1 MGLCNS
7 TREAKMNS
15 LARAYEELAKADT
28 HKMFSR
34 VGSSVRL
41 RYDNLREKAAA
52 QETLMNA
59 KANVDQWA
67 LDTFGNKF
75 STGWYQLTDNP
86 NPNITNSYY
95 ELKLTFPKELEIAY
109 QFKFGETPYVDTEL
123 VKNWKNV
130 DALSVSFYKDLT
142 PIENVEGIQSFA
154 FPDTSDMISQ
164 KDNKNIVI
172 QELLDIANDGSSTAK
187 DILIQIAERLTRSL
201 GISYTLVNTEDAES
215 LLPGRYRGEKA
226 FFYNKQVYLV
236 GDKFDMESVFHE
248 FSHPFMR
255 VLSVE
260 NPVLFDKLYT
270 DLVSA
275 NPNLIMQVQQAYPE
289 LEFESTEFKEEALVF
304 ALGQSA
310 TEQYK
315 QDTGS
320 SFMKFIKEL
329 LYQLKQN
336 FRKLFG
342 KKIEISSLT
351 ADTTIGEL
359 GRILAEGGLVEI
371 DLTKITNEDVVSFNR
386 DLNNEYK
393 ALIGDPIFNTVTNEI
408 NKSLEVLYSTVGKMK
423 GIAAA
428 EPDRLDLSG
437 RPDNLMSLLSSN
449 MYSESYVQKMLNL
462 LRPNKRTEAEL
473 IRIRNL
479 AKQNK
484 DNALLNEVNTA
495 LTPDPGTGLYDLV
508 KIKSLVY
515 DQLSDEDKQ
524 LVDSNL
530 TQAEGILKEF
540 AQDLKNDLE
549 FEAQRAKALTETV
562 FLMAGVS
569 KKITDRLQRLATDIN
584 NKLSLREAKLYAD
597 QLKYWNVE
605 WKDIREGL
613 INAGLDTSSPI
624 VSKLNEILTNVEQ
637 GLKVTHEIA
646 AKGSAETL
654 AAVLEPLQEGIDRYY
669 TDMLE
674 KLKAQNASPRRIQA
688 LENEYKNV
696 SLIKTD
702 EKGNNISIQTML
714 ENTFAGELGDAN
726 PFNSFFEGYMYN
738 QDPTIMGFAKYVK
751 DNFTD
756 VLVTVQKKFNSFIYE
771 MKPLLEAAGWN
782 PNNVAGLGKEVTF
795 EDLVGY
801 LDEDGKYQTK
811 LVASYLNPNKNY
823 RADLY
828 RMQNEIK
835 IAEQVYNNQKTDE
848 HLNTLNNLQKAF
860 DEWKDMYFYREYVD
874 EVYEINRVFNQGP
887 DDTIGEEAKKRL
899 DTISTEIQQKNN
911 PQSPMQEEE
920 LRQVWIRRDKLFSLT
935 NEDGTLKR
943 GKELKISERLQEY
956 KKLSNK
962 YYEWSLRPNAF
973 QTSYINMY
981 DATVEEVDRV
991 LAQDPYNDPTT
1002 QAFQDKRAKMIQ
1014 DGINAWTDK
1023 NTDVKLTAEFWQK
1036 RNELKTEMDIIAAR
1050 VKQTDS
1056 YIDKTNKLIGRRSTI
1071 LLRTSDS
1078 NGQIDTS
1085 MLTAKEL
1092 EELASIEDQLKDLKD
1107 NEYIRINKGLNR
1119 ADSRELSSLEFQLSR
1134 AKKALVK
1141 AERRLENT
1149 INFKEAFQD
1158 EVDTLNAQIK
1168 EFEEKIANFKTQVS
1182 EAISEEDMQKY
1193 EKLKE
1198 EYDSMVT
1205 YMPTTHYFDA
1215 FIDAF
1220 SAIEDPAV
1228 KEAYLDAIGVQSI
1241 SEIEDQAADLQENV
1255 LRVDNIELL
1264 TTMDEGFNDWFT
1276 KAHKTYEWI
1285 EYGSNGGERY
1295 SYNVRQ
1301 AYSYMLPTDGN
1312 HYEKTIVD
1320 IGEEPIEI
1328 NRVPSFKFKERRVRD
1343 FIINDQGERVELR
1356 TPRVV
1361 GKTIDNNG
1369 HWLPKGKED
1378 MLSYQRRNKT
1388 SDEDTLKYIN
1398 ERYYGLKDNNPAM
1411 FNVLEA
1417 LVRNYLSIQDGAT
1430 SSARLYMDIPRFE
1443 KSFLETLQSRST
1455 RENLRNNPI
1464 SILIRKIREFFTKVK
1479 HAYLQDNNYEY
1490 EKDEFRLVSLDIMD
1504 DEISKLVIAGTNSID
1519 ITNVSLDVMNSQMRY
1534 MLSVERQKKLVE
1546 MLPIAKS
1553 LETAFKDVEGK
1564 QIGIKDTTKVDR
1576 KNWYKQ
1582 LLTQVE
1588 NIKPKFLSNKS
1599 ESTRSKMVRAIIDRE
1614 FYGQMQTGFTKD
1626 SQGLNKVSRLLMGR
1640 ASFGY
1645 FAFNIPSAIKN
1656 NLGQQF
1662 QSMLYG
1668 VGGGEYNLK
1677 DLVFGEGF
1685 GTKLSTMISFNVY
1698 NKAQLPVQL
1707 QLMEIMD
1714 PVQGRTADKF
1724 AKRLTRTFLT
1734 DITDTGVLYNTR
1746 QWLQLQASLTVFGAH
1761 LNNKV
1766 LKQYNS
1772 DGSFKNIKYHEAWE
1786 LVDGQ
1791 IKLKSG
1797 INPEWAHEKIVYTFA
1812 PGDKFETIATRYG
1825 LSPEELEAKISRE
1838 DFDKLIE
1845 GNEVTLGNSKFFKRF
1860 VNAEHDL
1867 QNKLNGAYAPWEQP
1881 EANRYLL
1888 FRLVSYLRK
1897 YFTRMFMHRFQ
1908 YKGNIWRPQARYN
1921 IGAEGVELGWYIEA
1935 MRAIIHTIANKGRL
1949 MNTTTKK
1956 ERFAILRLMI
1966 ELSAL
1971 VTLGFLLPL
1980 MLGFDP
1986 DDDEKYTKLRERS
1999 GHMPFIFAPEDPEYA
2014 FNLPGWLQNHAI
2026 LMSMQVRQEN
2036 EAFLPFPGFGSDDYI
2051 NMASLKSIAFGPT
2064 IESYTK
2070 MASSMIDALYGR
2082 DSAYYKRDMGP
2093 YEWQREGGFKGVKY
2107 LAGMFGFTGST
2118 LDPNSS
2124 LRTLMSM
2131 RARGAGG

>member
-15 LARAYEELAKADT
+15 LAKAYEQLAKAD
-28 HKMFSR
+28 KYNMFSR
-34 VGSSVRL
+34 VGTNVRL
-41 RYDNLREKAAA
+41 KYNNLQEKAKA
-52 QETLMNA
+52 QETLMHA
-59 KANVDQWA
+59 KDNVDQWA

-75 STGWYQLTDNP
+75 ATGWYELNDHVTP
-86 NPNITNSYY
+86 NFTNSYY
-95 ELKLTFPKELEIAY
+95 EVKLQFPKELELAY
-109 QFKFGETPYVDTEL
+109 QFKFNETSFIDTEM
-123 VKNWKNV
+123 VRNWKQI
-130 DALSVSFYKDLT
+130 DGLSVSFYKDLT
-142 PIENVEGIQSFA
+142 PIENIDGIQDFA
-154 FPDTSDMISQ
+154 FPETSA
-164 KDNKNIVI
+164 
-172 QELLDIANDGSSTAK
+172 LLSGSDLIEATEDLLTLANDGTSTAK
-187 DILIQIAERLTRSL
+187 DILIQVAERLSKSL
-201 GISYTLVNTEDAES
+201 GVSYTLVNTPEAES

-226 FFYNKQVYLV
+226 FFYNNQVYLV
-236 GDKFDMESVFHE
+236 GDRFDTNTVFHE

-255 VLSVE
+255 VISID
-260 NPVLFDKLYT
+260 NPVLFDNLYAG
-270 DLVSA
+270 LVAA
-275 NPNLIMQVQQAYPE
+275 NPNLIAQVQLAYPE

-304 ALGQSA
+304 ALAASA

-315 QDTGS
+315 ADTGS
-320 SFMKFIKEL
+320 AFMKFIKEL
-329 LYQLKQN
+329 LFQIKQN
-336 FRKLFG
+336 FRKFFG
-342 KKIEISSLT
+342 KKIQISDLT
-351 ADTTIGEL
+351 ADTKIEQL
-359 GRILAEGGLVEI
+359 GKILAEGGLVEL
-371 DLTKITNEDVVSFNR
+371 DLTKITNEEVVSFSR
-386 DLNNEYK
+386 DLNNEFK
-393 ALIGDPIFNTVTNEI
+393 ALIGDPLFNSVTNEI
-408 NKSLEVLYSTVGKMK
+408 NKSLEVLYSTLGKMK

-428 EPDRLDLSG
+428 EPSRLDPSG
-437 RPDNLMSLLSSN
+437 REDSLMSLLSSN
-449 MYSESYVQKMLNL
+449 MYSESYIQKMVNL

-484 DNALLNEVNTA
+484 DNALLAEVNAA
-495 LTPDPGTGLYDLV
+495 LAPDPSTGLYDLV

-515 DQLSDEDKQ
+515 DQLSAEDKQ
-524 LVDSNL
+524 LVDSNIS
-530 TQAEGILKEF
+530 QAEGILKEF

-562 FLMAGVS
+562 FIMAGVS
-569 KKITDRLQRLATDIN
+569 KKIIDRLQRLAADVD

-613 INAGLDTSSPI
+613 ITSGLDTSSPI

-637 GLKVTHEIA
+637 GLKVTHDIA

-669 TDMLE
+669 TEMLE
-674 KLKAQNASPRRIQA
+674 KLKAQNAAPRRIKA
-688 LENEYKNV
+688 LEDEYKAV
-696 SLIKTD
+696 SLVKTD
-702 EKGNNISIQTML
+702 EKGNKISIQTML

-756 VLVTVQKKFNSFIYE
+756 VLVTAQKKFNSFIYE

-782 PNNVAGLGKEVTF
+782 PNNVGGLGKEVTF

-801 LDEDGKYQTK
+801 MDEEGKYQTK
-811 LVASYLNPNKNY
+811 LVASYLNANKNY

-835 IAEQVYNNQKTDE
+835 IAEQAYNNQKNDE
-848 HLNTLNNLQKAF
+848 NLKVLNDLQRAF
-860 DEWKDMYFYREYVD
+860 EDWKNMYFYREYVD
-874 EVYEINRVFNQGP
+874 EVYEINKVFNQSEN
-887 DDTIGEEAKKRL
+887 DTIGEEAKKRL
-899 DTISTEIQQKNN
+899 DLISNEIQQKNN

-920 LRQVWIRRDKLFSLT
+920 LRQAWIRRDKLFSLT
-935 NEDGTLKR
+935 NEDGTPKR

-1002 QAFQDKRAKMIQ
+1002 QAYQDKRNEMIQ
-1014 DGINAWTDK
+1014 NGINAWTEK
-1023 NTDVKLTAEFWQK
+1023 NTDVKLTADFWQK
-1036 RNELKTEMDIIAAR
+1036 RNELKAEMDIIAAR

-1056 YIDKTNKLIGRRSTI
+1056 YIEKTNKLLGRRNTI

-1078 NGQIDTS
+1078 NGQTDAS

-1092 EELASIEDQLKDLKD
+1092 EELAQIEDQLKELKD
-1107 NEYIRINKGLNR
+1107 NEYIRINKGLNKE
-1119 ADSRELSSLEFQLSR
+1119 DSRALSSLEYQIGKV
-1134 AKKALVK
+1134 KKELIAT
-1141 AERRLENT
+1141 ERRAENSVK
-1149 INFKEAFQD
+1149 FKEAFLEEADKLRTQIA
-1158 EVDTLNAQIK
+1158 EMQAKIDTLKAK
-1168 EFEEKIANFKTQVS
+1168 VAD
-1182 EAISEEDMQKY
+1182 AITEEDMQKY
-1193 EKLKE
+1193 QSIKE
-1198 EYDSMVT
+1198 EYDAMVS

-1215 FIDAF
+1215 FMDAF
-1220 SAIEDPAV
+1220 SAIQDPAV
-1228 KEAYLDAIGVQSI
+1228 KQTYLDALGIENI
-1241 SEIEDQAADLQENV
+1241 SQIEDSAADLQAEV

-1264 TTMDEGFNDWFT
+1264 TTMDEGFNEWFT
-1276 KAHKTYEWI
+1276 KAHKIYEWI
-1285 EYGSNGGERY
+1285 EYGRNGGMRY

-1301 AYSYMLPTDGN
+1301 AYSYMLPSNGN
-1312 HYEKTIVD
+1312 YYEKTIVD
-1320 IGEEPIEI
+1320 IGNGPIEI

-1343 FIINDQGERVELR
+1343 FIINEQGERVELR
-1356 TPRVV
+1356 TPRIV

-1369 HWLPKGKED
+1369 HWLPKNKED
-1378 MLSYQRRNKT
+1378 MLAYQRKNKT
-1388 SDEDTLKYIN
+1388 SDEETMKYIN
-1398 ERYYGLKDNNPAM
+1398 ERYYALKDNNPAM
-1411 FNVLEA
+1411 FAVLEA
-1417 LVRNYLSIQDGAT
+1417 LVRNHLSIQDGAT
-1430 SSARLYMDIPRFE
+1430 ASARLYMDIPRFE
-1443 KSFLETLQSRST
+1443 KSFLETLQSRT
-1455 RENLRNNPI
+1455 TNENLRNNPI

-1490 EKDEFRLVSLDIMD
+1490 EKDEFRLVSLDMMD

-1519 ITNVSLDVMNSQMRY
+1519 VTNVSLDVMSSQMRY

-1588 NIKPKFLSNKS
+1588 NVKPKFLSNKS
-1599 ESTRSKMVRAIIDRE
+1599 ESTRSKMIKAIIDRE

-1626 SQGLNKVSRLLMGR
+1626 SQGLNKISRLLMGR

-1677 DLVFGEGF
+1677 DLIFGEAF

-1698 NKAQLPVQL
+1698 NKGQLPVML

-1724 AKRLTRTFLT
+1724 GKRMTRTFYR

-1786 LVDGQ
+1786 VVDGQ
-1791 IKLKSG
+1791 IRLKSG
-1797 INPEWAHEKIVYTFA
+1797 INPEWAHEKVVYNFA
-1812 PGDKFETIATRYG
+1812 PGDKFDEIATRYG
-1825 LSPEELEAKISRE
+1825 LSPEELEAKITRE
-1838 DFDKLIE
+1838 EFDKLQD
-1845 GNEVTLGNSKFFKRF
+1845 GNEVTLGNSKLFKRF
-1860 VNAEHDL
+1860 VNSEHDL

-1949 MNTTTKK
+1949 MSTTTKK
-1956 ERFAILRLMI
+1956 ERFAMLRLMI

-1980 MLGFDP
+1980 VLGFDP
-1986 DDDEKYTKLRERS
+1986 DDEEKYTKLRERS

-2014 FNLPGWLQNHAI
+2014 WNLPGWLQNHAI

-2070 MASSMIDALYGR
+2070 MASSTIDALYGR
-2082 DSAYYKRDMGP
+2082 DSAQYKRDMGP
-2093 YEWQREGGFKGVKY
+2093 YEWQREGGYKSIKY
-2107 LAGMFGFTGST
+2107 LASMFGFTGST
-2118 LDPNSS
+2118 LDPNTS
-2124 LRTLMSM
+2124 LRTMMSM
-2131 RARGAGG
+2131 RARGK